1 MKIDNENIFIYNE
14 IALVTIF
21 IKGVVRMRK
30 MILSFSLGSLMG
42 MAVMATCKGLHSC
55 QDEMVDLIKTKCQ
68 KLKNQMQS
76 SIENISCNIKETIDE
91 VKDSLESIDL
101 EELPPKVK
109 RTISK
114 VKSSLGNL

>member
-42 MAVMATCKGLHSC
+42 MAVMAT
-55 QDEMVDLIKTKCQ
+55 IKTKCQ